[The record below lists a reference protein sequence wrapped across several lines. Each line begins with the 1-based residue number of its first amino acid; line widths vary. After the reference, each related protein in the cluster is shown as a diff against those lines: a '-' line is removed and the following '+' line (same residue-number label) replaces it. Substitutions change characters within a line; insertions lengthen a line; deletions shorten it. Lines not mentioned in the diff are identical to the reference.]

1 MTEKGRF
8 TAVAVVSAAA
18 GVIITAM
25 VDRFAMKQDL
35 EFLGIVHHDVQEGV
49 EKLRKQVEGESG
61 DENAGGS

>member
-61 DENAGGS
+61 DDNAGGS